1 MRSSTVT
8 AVMSMIAALRDA
20 HLRMITSVTTVRTA
34 VAVAVAV
41 AVVVAAATTKSMMLS
56 MFHLRLSA

>member
-34 VAVAVAV
+34 VAVAA

>member
-41 AVVVAAATTKSMMLS
+41 VVAAATTKSMMLS

>member
-8 AVMSMIAALRDA
+8 AVMSMIAALRDV
-20 HLRMITSVTTVRTA
+20 HLRMITSVTTVRT
-34 VAVAVAV
+34 AVAVAV

>member
-1 MRSSTVT
+1 
-8 AVMSMIAALRDA
+8 MSMIAALRDV
-20 HLRMITSVTTVRTA
+20 HLRMITSVTTVRT
-34 VAVAVAV
+34 AVAVAV